1 MLVHN
6 VKPAFV
12 IYPPQGTLK
21 TPGRMRYNLFTE
33 WASFKKMFKFQPI
46 DAVRDYYGVKV
57 ALYFAWLGFYT
68 SMVRVLPTQLIT

>member
-1 MLVHN
+1 MCSDNKDELVSFHP
-6 VKPAFV
+6 K
-12 IYPPQGTLK
+12 QGTLK

-33 WASFKKMFKFQPI
+33 WASFRKTFKFQPI

-68 SMVRVLPTQLIT
+68 SMVSGRGYAN